1 MVPLIFETNS
11 SKYYDRILLIDCD
24 VEMQISRSS
33 ARDNESIENIQKI
46 ISKQAS
52 RDQRLSIADDVISNS
67 SSLKDLYNNV
77 LRIHSHKQMS
87 SLFVNEYESV
97 CKYIS

>member
-33 ARDNESIENIQKI
+33 ARDNQSVKNIEQI

-52 RDQRLSIADDVISNS
+52 REQRLSIADDVISNS
-67 SSLKDLYNNV
+67 SSLKDLHNNV
-77 LRIHSHKQMS
+77 LRIHK
-87 SLFVNEYESV
+87 
-97 CKYIS
+97 KYLEILNHV

>member
-1 MVPLIFETNS
+1 
-11 SKYYDRILLIDCD
+11 
-24 VEMQISRSS
+24 MQISRSS
-33 ARDNESIENIQKI
+33 ARDNQPVENIKKI

-77 LRIHSHKQMS
+77 LRIHK
-87 SLFVNEYESV
+87 
-97 CKYIS
+97 KYLEILNHV